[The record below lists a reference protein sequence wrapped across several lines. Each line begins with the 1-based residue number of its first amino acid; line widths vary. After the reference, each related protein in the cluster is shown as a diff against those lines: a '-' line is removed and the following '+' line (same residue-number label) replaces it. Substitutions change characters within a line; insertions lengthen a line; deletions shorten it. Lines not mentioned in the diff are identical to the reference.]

1 MEKTAEEE
9 KKDEDKED
17 TGVPEEKKDETVVPA
32 EEAKPRA
39 ESIMESEGTAV
50 ANFEAKAALT
60 AAVVDLE
67 AEVIAEVAI
76 DGKDYQTN
84 RPEEEVKEVFTA
96 EEPVAGEE
104 PVAAEVKYD
113 DEVKAAVEED

>member
-1 MEKTAEEE
+1 MFDYFKGEK
-9 KKDEDKED
+9 
-17 TGVPEEKKDETVVPA
+17 PEEKKDETVVPA
-32 EEAKPRA
+32 EDAKPRA

-67 AEVIAEVAI
+67 AEVIAEVAV
-76 DGKDYQTN
+76 DDKDYQTN